1 MNPLKTLTLLLLI
14 LLVSCSAN
22 SSASNNSI
30 SDKKIVSNLNNKDA
44 EYVKNLRENIVS
56 DYQNAGYSKALLK
69 IDLKSHLQLIEDE
82 DLINAG
88 KLSCKVLDNITPED
102 DKYNPITM
110 RLIAKESKHPYVYTK
125 IFDDMKDKFKFNP
138 QDLDYKSLNNDDQLT
153 FLGNVPHFITKNI
166 LNNSIKYYCPEKT

>member
-1 MNPLKTLTLLLLI
+1 MKPLKPLSFLLLI

-30 SDKKIVSNLNNKDA
+30 SDKTIASNPDNKDV

-56 DYQNAGYSKALLK
+56 DYQNAGFSQALLK
-69 IDLKSHLQLIEDE
+69 VDLKSQLQLIEDE

-88 KLSCKVLDNITPED
+88 KLSCKVLENMTPED

-110 RLIAKESKHPYVYTK
+110 RPIAQDSKHPYVYTK
-125 IFDDMKDKFKFNP
+125 IFENIKYKIKFNP
-138 QDLDYKSLNNDDQLT
+138 KDLDYQSLNREDQLT
-153 FLGNVPHFITKNI
+153 FLGHIPHFITNNI
-166 LNNSIKYYCPEKT
+166 LNNSIKYYCPEKI